1 MTPNFKRCTDLATDL
16 LYSQNTSETMIDVQK
31 LKYNKKIVFDSIQ
44 EYARTT
50 NTSIESYQVNGILK
64 NGCCV
69 YHDKFDIY
77 IVLYNDEI
85 KNAATRNW
93 TLAHEIGHIYLGHT
107 HDGEIQE
114 VEAHYFAAQLLMPE
128 FTLNY
133 MRCKNKFLT
142 VEDVCNL
149 FFVSRTAAQKRILAM
164 NKKNIIHAG
173 YKHKAICTRQH
184 EKIELYYSFS
194 NKNMWRLIHC

>member
-16 LYSQNTSETMIDVQK
+16 LYSQDTSETMIDVQK

-93 TLAHEIGHIYLGHT
+93 TLAH
-107 HDGEIQE
+107 
-114 VEAHYFAAQLLMPE
+114 
-128 FTLNY
+128 
-133 MRCKNKFLT
+133 
-142 VEDVCNL
+142 
-149 FFVSRTAAQKRILAM
+149 
-164 NKKNIIHAG
+164 
-173 YKHKAICTRQH
+173 
-184 EKIELYYSFS
+184 
-194 NKNMWRLIHC
+194 